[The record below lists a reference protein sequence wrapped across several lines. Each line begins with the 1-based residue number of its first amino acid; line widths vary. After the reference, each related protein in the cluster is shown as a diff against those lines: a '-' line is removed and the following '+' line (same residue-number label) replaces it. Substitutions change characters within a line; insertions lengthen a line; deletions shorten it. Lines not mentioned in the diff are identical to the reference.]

1 MQATTARPKLTPN
14 RQSETQRIRKA
25 YATEIS
31 KNSDLELDQIQR
43 IVSAIPEKDRTGI
56 LRWMAWFGGRDPE
69 QIIRLYQDTP
79 RKISEH
85 FESFATFTNQ
95 PGR

>member
-1 MQATTARPKLTPN
+1 MQATKTRPTQTHNGP
-14 RQSETQRIRKA
+14 SETQRIRKA
-25 YATEIS
+25 YAMEIS
-31 KNSDLELDQIQR
+31 RNSDLELNQIQR

-56 LRWMAWFGGRDPE
+56 LRWMAWFGGKDPE

-85 FESFATFTNQ
+85 FESFETFTNRR
-95 PGR
+95 GR